1 MVVLTLRVFAL
12 FALVLSFGAATV
24 AVLWWAAPWSLL
36 ALPVLAW
43 ALGRPR
49 SSRD

>member
-36 ALPVLAW
+36 VLPAVGWW
-43 ALGRPR
+43 AGRR
-49 SSRD
+49 FSSRD